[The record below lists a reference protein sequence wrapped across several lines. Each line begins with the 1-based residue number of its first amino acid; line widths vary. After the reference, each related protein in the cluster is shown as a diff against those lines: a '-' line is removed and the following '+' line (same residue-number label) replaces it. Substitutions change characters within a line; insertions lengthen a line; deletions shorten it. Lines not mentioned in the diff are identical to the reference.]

1 MKQMNVN
8 TKWIGL
14 VGNPL
19 GHSMSPIMHNSVYPE
34 MGLDWLYMPM
44 EVKNDQIKDLLTGM
58 RQMPFIG
65 CNVTIPAKVAIM
77 KYLDELDP
85 LAEKIGAVNTLLFDK
100 HRAIGFN
107 TDGEGFVK
115 DLERSK
121 GIHCKGETFLIIGA
135 GGAARAIG
143 MTLATRGAKKIWIA
157 NRTRKKADALAQA
170 INDNIGPCSESVGL
184 KDQELKKIINKTQ
197 VLINTTSV
205 GLYPHVENLP
215 IEASFIRPHLMVVD
229 IIYNPMETKLLKLA
243 TNKGCETLNGV
254 GMFVNQGAEAIQIW
268 SGLQA
273 PVEKMKQIVLKTLN
287 HDR

>member
-243 TNKGCETLNGV
+243 ANKGCETLNGV